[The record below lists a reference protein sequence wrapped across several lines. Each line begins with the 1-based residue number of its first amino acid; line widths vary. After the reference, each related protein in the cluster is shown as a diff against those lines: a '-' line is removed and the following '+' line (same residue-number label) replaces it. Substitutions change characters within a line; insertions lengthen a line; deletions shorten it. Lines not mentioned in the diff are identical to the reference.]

1 MPRRKDE
8 EKPDWETSNVGLM
21 MFTSLMIIL
30 LAFFILLSSM
40 AVIDEQRQMEAM
52 GSVLGAFGLLPGGLD
67 PSSGDKR
74 NIAPPTSPM
83 ESILNDIE
91 LVKEVLNQRIIEQK
105 VRFLKGRN
113 TNIISLESALLFPPD
128 GVELLPEMLPAL
140 MEVCKIFKTGDYPIV
155 IEGHTDDQPPKTEAF
170 QNNWQISALR
180 AVNVLR
186 FMVEDGG
193 IDPKRLSAFGYG
205 GYHPMVVN
213 NSPRNRA
220 RNNRIDLVI
229 DRNRQKLVEN
239 WQEKH
244 DKDKYVDYKGFIFR
258 LFDRDGQKD

>member
-1 MPRRKDE
+1 M
-8 EKPDWETSNVGLM
+8 
-21 MFTSLMIIL
+21 
-30 LAFFILLSSM
+30 
-40 AVIDEQRQMEAM
+40 
-52 GSVLGAFGLLPGGLD
+52 
-67 PSSGDKR
+67 
-74 NIAPPTSPM
+74 
-83 ESILNDIE
+83 
-91 LVKEVLNQRIIEQK
+91 
-105 VRFLKGRN
+105 
-113 TNIISLESALLFPPD
+113 
-128 GVELLPEMLPAL
+128 
-140 MEVCKIFKTGDYPIV
+140 
-155 IEGHTDDQPPKTEAF
+155 
-170 QNNWQISALR
+170 R